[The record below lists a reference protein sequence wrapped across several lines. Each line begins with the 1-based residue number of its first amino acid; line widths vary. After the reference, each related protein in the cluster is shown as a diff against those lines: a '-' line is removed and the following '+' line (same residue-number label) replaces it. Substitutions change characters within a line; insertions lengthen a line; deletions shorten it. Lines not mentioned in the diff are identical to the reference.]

1 MSEEGEEEAPPKV
14 LTPDLIK
21 ASLSQIGKT
30 FDGTSYAFLKLD
42 LTDKELESLCE
53 DLGGYQHLRFLE
65 LNGNVL
71 GDISVLAK
79 IPYVLRLNLKGS
91 RVPKLDLF
99 NNEETFSHLQFL
111 NLQGNRITA
120 LTPLKLPKLIHLN
133 LCNNE
138 IATAESFEGH
148 ANLRKLE
155 LRANKLK
162 SLVGLK
168 NMPQLAELYVA
179 ENEVASLMGLEELPS
194 LTTLHLRK
202 NKVEKVEEEGLPDL
216 SALTYL
222 NLRENPLGT
231 VADVGRLKVFPRLSK
246 LHVQGSTFAE
256 EQADNTKREM
266 LIVFPRLAVINKEE
280 VTNEDREDAIAESA
294 ERFRLAEE
302 ARKEAERAAREAEEK
317 ERGEPEES

>member
-53 DLGGYQHLRFLE
+53 ELGSYQHLRFIE

-71 GDISVLAK
+71 VDISVLSK
-79 IPYVLRLNLKGS
+79 IPYILRLNLRGS
-91 RVPKLDLF
+91 RVPKLELF

-111 NLQGNRITA
+111 NMQGNRITA
-120 LTPLKLPKLIHLN
+120 LTPLKLPKLIQIN
-133 LCNNE
+133 LSNNE
-138 IATAESFEGH
+138 IGTAETFEGH
-148 ANLRKLE
+148 PNLRKLE
-155 LRANKLK
+155 LRGNKLK
-162 SLVGLK
+162 SMVGLK
-168 NMPQLAELYVA
+168 NMPQLTELFIA
-179 ENEVASLMGLEELPS
+179 ENEVASLIGLEELPS

-202 NKVEKVEEEGLPDL
+202 NRMEKVEEEGLPDL
-216 SALTYL
+216 PALTYL
-222 NLRENPLGT
+222 NLRENPLAT
-231 VADVGRLKVFPRLSK
+231 VADVGRLKVFPRLTK
-246 LHVQGSTFAE
+246 LHVQGSAFAE

-266 LIVFPRLAVINKEE
+266 LIVFPRLTIINKEE

-302 ARKEAERAAREAEEK
+302 ARKEAERAAREAEER
-317 ERGEPEES
+317 ERAEQEES